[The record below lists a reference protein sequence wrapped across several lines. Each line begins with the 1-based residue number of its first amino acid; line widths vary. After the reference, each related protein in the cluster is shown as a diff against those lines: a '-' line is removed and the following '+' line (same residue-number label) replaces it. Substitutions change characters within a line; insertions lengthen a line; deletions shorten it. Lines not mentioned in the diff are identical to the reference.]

1 MGEIIQDCY
10 ISILKVKTKSKQNQG
25 AKIMVYSSSNRPTET
40 TTESQVYHNGNGN
53 GHGHADRVRW
63 GPILSGLMVAISTQL
78 LLSAL
83 GAALGFS
90 NIAGSEA
97 PRSNSGPVAQAVGVW
112 SIISVFISLFIGG
125 WVTARAAGSINRNT
139 ALLNGAI
146 LWATTLAIS
155 SWLLA
160 TGVSGAFGLA
170 ASKASD
176 YAISQQAQQ
185 TQQNGGANIPGASS
199 NAVPSPMPSVTA
211 EQTRETAGN
220 GAKASWGYTF
230 ASLLGLAAAVMGAG
244 TGARNENRDYRSDV

>member
-1 MGEIIQDCY
+1 
-10 ISILKVKTKSKQNQG
+10 
-25 AKIMVYSSSNRPTET
+25 MVYSSSNRPTET
-40 TTESQVYHNGNGN
+40 TTETQVYHNGNGN
-53 GHGHADRVRW
+53 GNGYGVRSHW

-97 PRSNSGPVAQAVGVW
+97 PRSNSGGVAQAVGVW
-112 SIISVFISLFIGG
+112 SVISVFISLFIGG
-125 WVTARAAGSINRNT
+125 WVTARAAGSINKNT
-139 ALLNGAI
+139 AILNGVI

-160 TGVSGAFGLA
+160 SGVSGAFGLA
-170 ASKASD
+170 ADKAGD

-185 TQQNGGANIPGASS
+185 NAGTLPNGGATIPGVSPNASPS
-199 NAVPSPMPSVTA
+199 PVPSLTA
-211 EQTRETAGN
+211 EQTRETAAN

-230 ASLLGLAAAVMGAG
+230 ASLLGLAAAVIGANV
-244 TGARNENRDYRSDV
+244 GARNENRNHRSDV